1 MSEKPSRGK
10 KREITEEEISR
21 YINQGY
27 YFRVK
32 EVNGIKYITRRK
44 GREERS
50 LGRYTEEVWSMIER
64 ALSQTD
70 EAIGEKPVETTVE
83 KPVEITSLD
92 PLGLLEQLKEEVSLS
107 KGVIMFTNCLHKV
120 EGVCTY
126 WHWESKP
133 RFFTILDKLDG
144 QDQSSYMLTDIVH
157 EGRTEKRW
165 TVKAQVI
172 FCMNCPAY
180 VSVRDIAFVEA
191 FQFLKKE

>member
-1 MSEKPSRGK
+1 MSEKTSRGK

-21 YINQGY
+21 YIDQGY

-44 GREERS
+44 GREEKGM
-50 LGRYTEEVWSMIER
+50 GRYTEEVWSMIQR
-64 ALSQTD
+64 ARSQTD

-83 KPVEITSLD
+83 KTFPDT
-92 PLGLLEQLKEEVSLS
+92 LGILEQLKEEISVN
-107 KGVIMFTNCLHKV
+107 KGLIMLTSCLHNV
-120 EGVCTY
+120 EGICTY

-133 RFFTILDKLDG
+133 GFFDILDRLDG
-144 QDQSSYMLTDIVH
+144 PDPSSYILTDIVQ
-157 EGRTEKRW
+157 EGQIEKRW

-180 VSVRDIAFVEA
+180 ICERDIAFVEA
-191 FQFLKKE
+191 FKFLKGE